1 MSGWLLD
8 CEEAGVAVDGGGDGG
23 DYWGGACGCLV
34 GNVYIEFGVWI
45 EFLKE

>member
-1 MSGWLLD
+1 MVEYSECLCVVECL
-8 CEEAGVAVDGGGDGG
+8 CLEG

>member
-23 DYWGGACGCLV
+23 DCDVGSNGCACSC
-34 GNVYIEFGVWI
+34 
-45 EFLKE
+45 